1 MSRQDNFFLLLVKVC
16 SISWLYVYSYVGM
29 KWALSFS
36 FIVAVLWCFS
46 SLWILSFFWWDFLFF
61 CFICRRCFVCIYLF
75 ITLVSGLFIWGVLG
89 PWGFLWRAGSCFPSA
104 WGSAVWSVGP
114 VLFIWVLAGGGWRGC
129 TGFFSLGLCC
139 GGYGTI
145 YLSAGRGC
153 GPFVFAVFSL
163 LSALSAGGCLW

>member
-1 MSRQDNFFLLLVKVC
+1 MLALSEHWIFLLFLQY
-16 SISWLYVYSYVGM
+16 YVVLIFFECCLSSGGIL
-29 KWALSFS
+29 LSFYFNLWAVFCVYL
-36 FIVAVLWCFS
+36 FIYYACL
-46 SLWILSFFWWDFLFF
+46 LF
-61 CFICRRCFVCIYLF
+61 CFIL
-75 ITLVSGLFIWGVLG
+75 GVLS

-145 YLSAGRGC
+145 ETVGGVWSFFLCRLQ
-153 GPFVFAVFSL
+153 FAVCSVGRWLSVVGL
-163 LSALSAGGCLW
+163 LFFL